1 LKKGHVFASETDTE
15 VLAHLIEEYLD
26 TDLRAAVTK
35 ALARVEGSYGIGVLW
50 TGMPDTLIA
59 ARNHSPLVIGVHE
72 EEGGFMASDVPPLLP
87 YTNQIV
93 FLDDQELV
101 VLKADS
107 HTIYSLVSGEK
118 VEKEVQT
125 ISWNSAMAEKG
136 GYKHFMLKEIYEQ
149 PQAIIDTVSG
159 RINPE
164 TGSVELAEMNLSD
177 EDLAGIDRIFLWPV
191 ERPGMQ
197 HWLLNTGLNV
207 GQVFRLRWILL
218 QNSDTAR
225 SLLMK
230 RC

>member
-1 LKKGHVFASETDTE
+1 
-15 VLAHLIEEYLD
+15 
-26 TDLRAAVTK
+26 
-35 ALARVEGSYGIGVLW
+35 
-50 TGMPDTLIA
+50 
-59 ARNHSPLVIGVHE
+59 
-72 EEGGFMASDVPPLLP
+72 MASDVPPLLP